1 MRFKEK
7 EANVGR
13 ICQSD
18 NEIGLDAKRH
28 RGIETK
34 FVTENMLLNLAPMVG
49 EEAIVHE
56 RLASVTSA
64 SAGEIFIN
72 KKRVARIK
80 STFLSH
86 LVLILVSLISVFP
99 FIWLISTSLKGNS
112 ENIFAYPPQIIPQD
126 FTWANYTGVWDKVNF
141 IGYFI
146 NSMIVAGGTVVLNL
160 ILSAMA
166 GYPLA
171 RMEFKGKKI
180 TFFAILATIMI
191 PFQAI
196 MLPVYLI
203 TLKLHLTDNVN
214 NFAGFMG
221 LIMPFAVSAFGIFL
235 MRQAFLG
242 IPKEMEEAA
251 IVDGCNVFQ
260 VFWKVLMPMVKPS
273 LAVLA
278 IFTFIGSW
286 GEFLWP
292 SIVLTKESM
301 YTLPVGVNNL
311 QGMFSSNWR
320 FIAAGSILSTIP
332 ILIFFLA
339 MQRYFISGENEGAV
353 KG

>member
-1 MRFKEK
+1 MK
-7 EANVGR
+7 
-13 ICQSD
+13 I
-18 NEIGLDAKRH
+18 
-28 RGIETK
+28 
-34 FVTENMLLNLAPMVG
+34 NLRNIPTH
-49 EEAIVHE
+49 IVSI
-56 RLASVTSA
+56 A
-64 SAGEIFIN
+64 
-72 KKRVARIK
+72 
-80 STFLSH
+80 
-86 LVLILVSLISVFP
+86 VSLISIFP
-99 FIWLISTSLKGNS
+99 FIWLLSTSFKGAG
-112 ENIFAYPPQIIPQD
+112 ENIFAYPPAIMPKD
-126 FTWANYTGVWDKVNF
+126 FTFANYTGVWHRVDLMR
-141 IGYFI
+141 YFI
-146 NSMIVAGGTVVLNL
+146 NSMIVAGGTVLLNL
-160 ILSAMA
+160 ILSSLAA
-166 GYPLA
+166 YPLA

-180 TFFAILATIMI
+180 TFFAILATIMV

-203 TLKLHLTDNVN
+203 TLKLHLVDTFGDVS
-214 NFAGFMG
+214 GFIG

-235 MRQAFLG
+235 MRQAFLT

-260 VFWKVLMPMVKPS
+260 VFWKVLLPMVKPS

-292 SIVLTKESM
+292 SIVLTKEAM

-320 FIAAGSILSTIP
+320 FIAAGSIISTIP

-339 MQRYFISGENEGAV
+339 MQKYFISGENEGAV

>member
-1 MRFKEK
+1 MKKIFK
-7 EANVGR
+7 NFN
-13 ICQSD
+13 I
-18 NEIGLDAKRH
+18 H
-28 RGIETK
+28 
-34 FVTENMLLNLAPMVG
+34 
-49 EEAIVHE
+49 
-56 RLASVTSA
+56 
-64 SAGEIFIN
+64 
-72 KKRVARIK
+72 
-80 STFLSH
+80 
-86 LVLILVSLISVFP
+86 LILIFTSLLSIFP
-99 FIWLISTSLKGNS
+99 FIWLISTSLKGNA
-112 ENIFAYPPQIIPQD
+112 ENIFAYPPKIIPTD
-126 FTWANYTGVWDKVNF
+126 FTWQNYIGVWHQVDF
-141 IGYFI
+141 MAYFV
-146 NSMIVAGGTVVLNL
+146 NSMIVAGFTVFLNL
-160 ILSAMA
+160 LLSSLA

-171 RMEFKGKKI
+171 RMEFAGKKFS
-180 TFFAILATIMI
+180 FFAILSTIMI

-203 TLKLHLTDNVN
+203 TLKLNLVDSVN
-214 NFAGFMG
+214 NVAGYLG
-221 LIMPFAVSAFGIFL
+221 LILPFGVSAFGIFL
-235 MRQAFLG
+235 MRQAFTG

-260 VFWKVLMPMVKPS
+260 TFFKILLPMVKPS

-320 FIAAGSILSTIP
+320 FIAAGSILATIP
-332 ILIFFLA
+332 IVIFFLA
-339 MQRYFISGENEGAV
+339 MQKYFISGENEGAV

>member
-1 MRFKEK
+1 MKRFLEK
-7 EANVGR
+7 
-13 ICQSD
+13 
-18 NEIGLDAKRH
+18 IGIHSILIFAS
-28 RGIETK
+28 
-34 FVTENMLLNLAPMVG
+34 LLS
-49 EEAIVHE
+49 I
-56 RLASVTSA
+56 
-64 SAGEIFIN
+64 
-72 KKRVARIK
+72 
-80 STFLSH
+80 
-86 LVLILVSLISVFP
+86 FP
-99 FIWLISTSLKGNS
+99 FIWLISTSLKGNA
-112 ENIFAYPPQIIPQD
+112 ENIFAYPPQIIPVD
-126 FTWANYTGVWDKVNF
+126 FTFQNYVGVWKRVDF
-141 IGYFI
+141 IAYFI
-146 NSMIVAGGTVVLNL
+146 NSMIVAGATVFLNL
-160 ILSAMA
+160 LLSALA
-166 GYPLA
+166 AYPLA
-171 RMEFKGKKI
+171 RMQFGGKKLA
-180 TFFAILATIMI
+180 FFAVLATIMV

-203 TLKLHLTDNVN
+203 TLKLHLVDSVN
-214 NFAGFMG
+214 NFMG
-221 LIMPFAVSAFGIFL
+221 YLGLVMPFAVSAFGIFL
-235 MRQAFLG
+235 MRQAFLT

-260 VFWKVLMPMVKPS
+260 VFFKVLLPMVKPS

-320 FIAAGSILSTIP
+320 FIAAGSILATIP
-332 ILIFFLA
+332 IVIFFLA

>member
-1 MRFKEK
+1 MFKKILEK
-7 EANVGR
+7 VS
-13 ICQSD
+13 IHS
-18 NEIGLDAKRH
+18 
-28 RGIETK
+28 
-34 FVTENMLLNLAPMVG
+34 
-49 EEAIVHE
+49 
-56 RLASVTSA
+56 
-64 SAGEIFIN
+64 
-72 KKRVARIK
+72 
-80 STFLSH
+80 
-86 LVLILVSLISVFP
+86 VLIFFSLLSIFP
-99 FIWLISTSLKGNS
+99 FIWLISTSLKGAG
-112 ENIFAYPPQIIPQD
+112 ENIFAYPPTIIPTD
-126 FTWANYTGVWDKVNF
+126 FTWKNYSGVWKRVDFIAYFVN
-141 IGYFI
+141 
-146 NSMIVAGGTVVLNL
+146 SLVVAAGTVFLNL
-160 ILSAMA
+160 ILSELA

-171 RMEFKGKKI
+171 RMEFQGKKI
-180 TFFAILATIMI
+180 AFFTVLATIMV

-203 TLKLHLTDNVN
+203 TLKLNMIDSVN
-214 NFAGFMG
+214 NFMGYLG

-242 IPKEMEEAA
+242 IPREMEEAA
-251 IVDGCNVFQ
+251 IVDGCNVFE
-260 VFWKVLMPMVKPS
+260 VFFKVLLPMVKPS

-332 ILIFFLA
+332 IIIFFLA
-339 MQRYFISGENEGAV
+339 MQKYFISGENEGAV

>member
-1 MRFKEK
+1 MK
-7 EANVGR
+7 
-13 ICQSD
+13 I
-18 NEIGLDAKRH
+18 
-28 RGIETK
+28 K
-34 FVTENMLLNLAPMVG
+34 FGKNILTH
-49 EEAIVHE
+49 I
-56 RLASVTSA
+56 T
-64 SAGEIFIN
+64 
-72 KKRVARIK
+72 
-80 STFLSH
+80 
-86 LVLILVSLISVFP
+86 LITVSLLSIFP
-99 FIWLISTSLKGNS
+99 FIWLISTSLKGGG
-112 ENIFAYPPQIIPQD
+112 ENIFAYPPVIIPKD
-126 FTWANYTGVWDKVNF
+126 FTLENYVGVWGKVDF
-141 IGYFI
+141 VGYFV
-146 NSMIVAGGTVVLNL
+146 NSMIVAGGTVLLNL
-160 ILSAMA
+160 ILSALA

-180 TFFAILATIMI
+180 SFFAVLATIMV

-196 MLPVYLI
+196 MLPVYLV
-203 TLKLHLTDNVN
+203 TLKLHLTDNYS

-221 LIMPFAVSAFGIFL
+221 LILPFAVSAFGIFL

-242 IPKEMEEAA
+242 IPREMEEAA

-260 VFWKVLMPMVKPS
+260 VFWRVLLPMVKPS

-278 IFTFIGSW
+278 IFAFIGSW

-292 SIVLTKESM
+292 SIVLTKEAM

>member
-1 MRFKEK
+1 MKRLFEK
-7 EANVGR
+7 
-13 ICQSD
+13 
-18 NEIGLDAKRH
+18 IGIHSIL
-28 RGIETK
+28 
-34 FVTENMLLNLAPMVG
+34 
-49 EEAIVHE
+49 
-56 RLASVTSA
+56 
-64 SAGEIFIN
+64 IF
-72 KKRVARIK
+72 
-80 STFLSH
+80 
-86 LVLILVSLISVFP
+86 VSLLSIFP
-99 FIWLISTSLKGNS
+99 FIWLISTSLKGNA

-126 FTWANYTGVWDKVNF
+126 FTLSNYTGVWNKVNF
-141 IGYFI
+141 IAYFV
-146 NSMIVAGGTVVLNL
+146 NSMVVAGATVALNL
-160 ILSAMA
+160 ILSALA

-171 RMEFKGKKI
+171 RMQFAGKKFA
-180 TFFAILATIMI
+180 FFAVLATIMV

-203 TLKLHLTDNVN
+203 TLKLNLVDSVN
-214 NFAGFMG
+214 NFMG
-221 LIMPFAVSAFGIFL
+221 YLGLVIPFAVSAFGIFL
-235 MRQAFLG
+235 MRQAFLA

-251 IVDGCNVFQ
+251 IVDGCNAFQ
-260 VFWKVLMPMVKPS
+260 TFFKVLLPMVKPS

-332 ILIFFLA
+332 IVIFFLA
-339 MQRYFISGENEGAV
+339 MQKYFISGENEGAV

>member
-1 MRFKEK
+1 MKK
-7 EANVGR
+7 
-13 ICQSD
+13 
-18 NEIGLDAKRH
+18 
-28 RGIETK
+28 
-34 FVTENMLLNLAPMVG
+34 LLSKISTHTIL
-49 EEAIVHE
+49 
-56 RLASVTSA
+56 
-64 SAGEIFIN
+64 IF
-72 KKRVARIK
+72 
-80 STFLSH
+80 
-86 LVLILVSLISVFP
+86 VSLLSIFP
-99 FIWLISTSLKGNS
+99 FIWLISTSLKGAG
-112 ENIFAYPPQIIPQD
+112 ENIFAYPPTIIPQD
-126 FTWANYTGVWDKVNF
+126 FTFENYVGVWNKVNLL
-141 IGYFI
+141 GYFV
-146 NSMIVAGGTVVLNL
+146 NSMIVAGGTVILNL

-203 TLKLHLTDNVN
+203 TIKLHLIDTVN
-214 NFAGFMG
+214 SVAGYIG

-235 MRQAFLG
+235 MRQTFLT
-242 IPKEMEEAA
+242 IPREMEEAA
-251 IVDGCNVFQ
+251 IVDGCSVFQ
-260 VFWKVLMPMVKPS
+260 LFWKVLLPMVKPS

-292 SIVLTKESM
+292 SIVLTKEAL

-320 FIAAGSILSTIP
+320 FIAAGSIISIIP
-332 ILIFFLA
+332 IIIFFLS
-339 MQRYFISGENEGAV
+339 MQKYFISGENEGAV

>member
-1 MRFKEK
+1 MIKKIIEK
-7 EANVGR
+7 
-13 ICQSD
+13 ITIHS
-18 NEIGLDAKRH
+18 
-28 RGIETK
+28 
-34 FVTENMLLNLAPMVG
+34 
-49 EEAIVHE
+49 
-56 RLASVTSA
+56 
-64 SAGEIFIN
+64 
-72 KKRVARIK
+72 
-80 STFLSH
+80 
-86 LVLILVSLISVFP
+86 VLIFVSLLSIFP

-112 ENIFAYPPQIIPQD
+112 ENIFAYPPTIIPTD
-126 FTWANYTGVWDKVNF
+126 FTWANYAGVWQKVDF

-146 NSMIVAGGTVVLNL
+146 NSMIVAGGTVILNL

-203 TLKLHLTDNVN
+203 TLKLHLIDSVN
-214 NFAGFMG
+214 NFMGFIG

-260 VFWKVLMPMVKPS
+260 IFTKVLIPMVKPS

-292 SIVLTKESM
+292 SIVLTKETM

-320 FIAAGSILSTIP
+320 FIAAGSILATIP
-332 ILIFFLA
+332 IIIFFLC
-339 MQRYFISGENEGAV
+339 MQKYFISGENEGAI

>member
-1 MRFKEK
+1 MKRFFEK
-7 EANVGR
+7 FTSHT
-13 ICQSD
+13 ILIIIS
-18 NEIGLDAKRH
+18 
-28 RGIETK
+28 
-34 FVTENMLLNLAPMVG
+34 LLS
-49 EEAIVHE
+49 I
-56 RLASVTSA
+56 
-64 SAGEIFIN
+64 
-72 KKRVARIK
+72 
-80 STFLSH
+80 
-86 LVLILVSLISVFP
+86 FP
-99 FIWLISTSLKGNS
+99 FIWLISTSLKGAG
-112 ENIFAYPPQIIPQD
+112 ENIFAYPPTIIPTD
-126 FTWANYTGVWDKVNF
+126 FTLQNYLGVWQKVDF
-141 IGYFI
+141 MAYFW
-146 NSMIVAGGTVVLNL
+146 NSMIVAGATVILNL
-160 ILSAMA
+160 ILSSLAA
-166 GYPLA
+166 YPLA
-171 RMEFKGKKI
+171 RMKFAGKKF

-203 TLKLHLTDNVN
+203 TIKLNMMDTVN
-214 NFAGFMG
+214 NFMG
-221 LIMPFAVSAFGIFL
+221 YLGLVMPFAVSAFGIFL
-235 MRQAFLG
+235 MRQAFLA

-260 VFWKVLMPMVKPS
+260 VFWRVILPMVKPS

-292 SIVLTKESM
+292 SIVLTKEAM

-339 MQRYFISGENEGAV
+339 MQKYFISGENEGAV

>member
-1 MRFKEK
+1 MKKFLEK
-7 EANVGR
+7 FS
-13 ICQSD
+13 I
-18 NEIGLDAKRH
+18 H
-28 RGIETK
+28 
-34 FVTENMLLNLAPMVG
+34 F
-49 EEAIVHE
+49 
-56 RLASVTSA
+56 
-64 SAGEIFIN
+64 
-72 KKRVARIK
+72 
-80 STFLSH
+80 
-86 LVLILVSLISVFP
+86 VLILVSLLSIFP

-112 ENIFAYPPQIIPQD
+112 ENIFAYPPTIIPED
-126 FTWANYTGVWDKVNF
+126 FTWANYIGVWDKVDF
-141 IGYFI
+141 IGYFL
-146 NSMIVAGGTVVLNL
+146 NSMIVAGGTVILNL

-171 RMEFKGKKI
+171 RMEFKGKKFV
-180 TFFAILATIMI
+180 FFSILATIMI

-203 TLKLHLTDNVN
+203 TLKLHLVDSVS
-214 NFAGFMG
+214 NFAGFIGM
-221 LIMPFAVSAFGIFL
+221 IMPFAVSAFGIFL

-251 IVDGCNVFQ
+251 VIDGCNVWQ
-260 VFWKVLMPMVKPS
+260 LFWKVLLPMVKPS

-320 FIAAGSILSTIP
+320 FIAAGSILSTVP

-339 MQRYFISGENEGAV
+339 MQRYFISGENDGAV

>member
-1 MRFKEK
+1 MK
-7 EANVGR
+7 
-13 ICQSD
+13 I
-18 NEIGLDAKRH
+18 
-28 RGIETK
+28 
-34 FVTENMLLNLAPMVG
+34 NLRNIPTH
-49 EEAIVHE
+49 I
-56 RLASVTSA
+56 
-64 SAGEIFIN
+64 
-72 KKRVARIK
+72 
-80 STFLSH
+80 
-86 LVLILVSLISVFP
+86 VLIAVSLISIFP
-99 FIWLISTSLKGNS
+99 FIWLLSTSFKGAG
-112 ENIFAYPPQIIPQD
+112 ENIFAYPPAIMPKD
-126 FTWANYTGVWDKVNF
+126 FTFANYTGVWHRVDLMR
-141 IGYFI
+141 YFI
-146 NSMIVAGGTVVLNL
+146 NSMIVAGGTVLLNL
-160 ILSAMA
+160 ILSSLAA
-166 GYPLA
+166 YPLA
-171 RMEFKGKKI
+171 RMEFRGKKI
-180 TFFAILATIMI
+180 TFFAILATIMV

-203 TLKLHLTDNVN
+203 TLKLHLVDTFGDVS
-214 NFAGFMG
+214 GFIG

-235 MRQAFLG
+235 MRQAFLT

-260 VFWKVLMPMVKPS
+260 VFWKVLLPMVKPS

-292 SIVLTKESM
+292 SIVLTKEAM

-320 FIAAGSILSTIP
+320 FIAAGSIISTIP

-339 MQRYFISGENEGAV
+339 MQKYFISGENEGAV